1 MVADGAQVFGHGPA
15 ARLFLL
21 ACTIVHVGRER
32 YLGVDDHPFAVR
44 QVQDDVRPEVV
55 PFGVLHVGLC
65 RIVDAFLQIGTFE
78 NGVEYHFAPVALY
91 LAVAPQ
97 GGGKV
102 VGLLGDAAVELHQ
115 TVEFRLEGAAVLVL
129 FGVDFLHPL
138 LEAGDV
144 VLQRLQNDVER
155 LFVDILELA
164 RLAFEDV
171 VGGLLELEHQ
181 HLVLLLQLLS
191 LFVEPGRERF
201 DVLAGCHE
209 VELPCAQLA
218 GQLRTP
224 CRFCSCAGLLLP
236 DAQGL
241 RVQPAALGQ
250 AENGE
255 DAACGGEN
263 DSGDYQKDLH
273 IVLFRRRALQSYP
286 FFSEIALPLCK
297 CFKTPWNAL
306 SPLLCFRPTSAT
318 STATRG

>member
-1 MVADGAQVFGHGPA
+1 MLVSSVMR
-15 ARLFLL
+15 RL
-21 ACTIVHVGRER
+21 R
-32 YLGVDDHPFAVR
+32 
-44 QVQDDVRPEVV
+44 
-55 PFGVLHVGLC
+55 
-65 RIVDAFLQIGTFE
+65 
-78 NGVEYHFAPVALY
+78 
-91 LAVAPQ
+91 
-97 GGGKV
+97 
-102 VGLLGDAAVELHQ
+102 LHQ

-138 LEAGDV
+138 LEVGDV

-209 VELPCAQLA
+209 VELPCAQA
-218 GQLRTP
+218 RRPGSVLRAVSAAVRASSSP
-224 CRFCSCAGLLLP
+224 MRRDCACSRRRWDRQRTERMP
-236 DAQGL
+236 H
-241 RVQPAALGQ
+241 AA
-250 AENGE
+250 AK
-255 DAACGGEN
+255 N

-286 FFSEIALPLCK
+286 FFRKLPYLCANVLK
-297 CFKTPWNAL
+297 RHGTHYLPFYAFGRL
-306 SPLLCFRPTSAT
+306 RPP
-318 STATRG
+318 RPRHEDD